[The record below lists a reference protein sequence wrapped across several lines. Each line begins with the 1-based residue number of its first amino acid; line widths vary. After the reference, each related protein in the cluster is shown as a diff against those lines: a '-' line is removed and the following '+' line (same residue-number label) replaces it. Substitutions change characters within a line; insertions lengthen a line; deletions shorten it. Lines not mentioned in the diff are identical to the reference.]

1 MLKSGP
7 QSRALAALAACGLAM
22 SAPALRA
29 AIIAPLLSTDAGSL
43 TSSFFS
49 SEDAA
54 RAFDSALNGSGL
66 SATPTDANV
75 LSVTHTSATLSDNHY
90 LGNVAN
96 TRTDQGDNTIQIV
109 DEVLTFDLGG
119 KFNVTDIYLWTY
131 ERSQA
136 SRGLVSFDI
145 AFSTDGG
152 ATYSAAVAAST
163 LGITDFQ
170 LWGDWTVTTPQQRTF
185 SSALTGVDVIQFSN
199 IVNGGDTSRLGI
211 SEIRFGGTA
220 IPEPAASLLGG
231 LGALLLLRRRRCA

>member
-1 MLKSGP
+1 MKYLLALS
-7 QSRALAALAACGLAM
+7 LAAVASSLK
-22 SAPALRA
+22 A
-29 AIIAPLLSTDAGSL
+29 AIIAPLLSTDTGSL

-54 RAFDSALNGSGL
+54 RTIDSALNGSGL

-75 LSVTHTSATLSDNHY
+75 LTVTHTSATATDNHY

-96 TRTDQGDNTIQIV
+96 TRTDQSDPTIQIV
-109 DEVLTFDLGG
+109 NEVLTFDLGG
-119 KFNVTDIYLWTY
+119 KFDVTDIYLWTY

-145 AFSTDGG
+145 AFSTNGG
-152 ATYSAAVAAST
+152 ASFSTPVAAAT
-163 LGITDFQ
+163 VGISDFA
-170 LWGDWTVTTPQQRTF
+170 LWGASSWNVQTPQQRTF

-220 IPEPAASLLGG
+220 VPEPTGALLGG
-231 LGALLLLRRRRCA
+231 LGALLLLRRRRA